1 MSEQKVENNKVVTLT
16 YLIFNEEGE
25 VQEQSDIPVSYL
37 HGSANSDMFPRVTQ
51 ALQGASAGDVIEVT
65 LSPEEG
71 FGAYD
76 PARTYSDAIDN
87 VPAEFRNIGAEAE
100 FQNEIGESIT
110 MTVVE
115 IRDGRIKLDGN
126 HPFAGKTMKFRIT
139 IQDIRDASE
148 TEATTGMVAQPHPQ
162 MH

>member
-1 MSEQKVENNKVVTLT
+1 MSKQKVGKNKVVSLT
-16 YLIFNEEGE
+16 YMIFNDQGE

-37 HGSANSDMFPRVTQ
+37 HGDANSDLFPKVAE
-51 ALQGASAGDVIEVT
+51 ALEGAGPGDVIEVT

-71 FGAYD
+71 FGIYD
-76 PARTYSDAIDN
+76 PSKTYSDVIDN
-87 VPAEFRNIGAEAE
+87 VPPEFREIGAEAE

-110 MTVVE
+110 MTVTE
-115 IRDGRIKLDGN
+115 IKDGRITLDGN

-139 IQDIRDASE
+139 TKDVRDASE
-148 TEATTGMVAQPHPQ
+148 SEATTGVVVQNHPL